1 VQKIRVRGGLAG
13 PGGADRDRRRF
24 PRGHP
29 NGR

>member
-1 VQKIRVRGGLAG
+1 VNEIRVREGLAG

-29 NGR
+29 DGR